1 MLARLPWIMTNT
13 QIVFLMT
20 CYVFFFFFLLFY
32 CVHLLGATEM
42 FSSLIAPCKYP
53 ESRSK

>member
-1 MLARLPWIMTNT
+1 MDNDEYADSILDDLLCF
-13 QIVFLMT
+13 VFL
-20 CYVFFFFFLLFY
+20 FLLFY
-32 CVHLLGATEM
+32 RVHLLGATEM